1 MDTDVKSAAPLQDWH
16 QTVTGGKYIRMLQ
29 RHVQSLRAADAHGN
43 RRLFL
48 DDVVIAHLLAFFN
61 PTLRS
66 LRTIEDF
73 SRSRQAQRHL
83 SVPRL
88 PKSSLSD
95 FHRLADPELLQPILH
110 ALRAEIAKCGKRP
123 LPADL
128 QQIVGQVLAVDGSFF
143 ALTSRVLW
151 ALSRRGVNGP
161 KRKGARLNAHLDI
174 ATWVPEVLNIS
185 GAGLSEAQSAMQHIR
200 PDAIYL
206 YDRGIFSFELVQAQH
221 DQGARFV
228 HRLREPGE
236 RCPQFLVETECTLS
250 DEDRAAG
257 VLSDRLGRLAGSPG
271 RPAPDLLLR
280 EVIVSS
286 PEEPERTVRLLTN
299 VLDVEASVIGAL
311 YRYRWQV
318 ELFFRWLKTVAH
330 FRHLISESPAGIQLS
345 FYVALIGVLLMYL
358 HSGARPSKYAYSLL
372 SLVASGAATLE
383 EIAPIL
389 AERERKVALDRAS
402 QARRKAARKMA

>member
-1 MDTDVKSAAPLQDWH
+1 MDTDVKAAAPLRDWH
-16 QTVTGGKYIRMLQ
+16 ETVTGGKYIRMLQ
-29 RHVQSLRAADAHGN
+29 RHVESLRGRDAHGN

-73 SRSRQAQRHL
+73 SQSRQAQRHL

-95 FHRLADPELLQPILH
+95 FHRLADPERLRPLID
-110 ALRAEIAKCGKRP
+110 ALRAEVTRRGTLA

-128 QQIVGQVLAVDGSFF
+128 RDVVKRVLAVDGSFF
-143 ALTSRVLW
+143 ALSARVLW

-161 KRKGARLNAHLDI
+161 KRKGVRLNTHLDI
-174 ATWVPEVLNIS
+174 STWVPDVLSIS
-185 GAGLSEAQSAMQHIR
+185 GAGVSEAAHAAQHLQ
-200 PDAIYL
+200 PGVIYL
-206 YDRGIFSFELVQAQH
+206 FDRGIFSFQLLQAQH
-221 DQGARFV
+221 DCGASFV
-228 HRLREPGE
+228 HRVRQSGE
-236 RCPQFLVETECTLS
+236 RSPQFVVDTECPLS
-250 DEDRAAG
+250 AEDRAAG
-257 VLSDRLGRLAGSPG
+257 VLHDRLGRLAGSAH
-271 RPAPDLLLR
+271 RRAPDLCLR

-286 PEEPERTVRLLTN
+286 PDEPGRTVRLLTN
-299 VLDVEASVIGAL
+299 LHDVDAWVIGAL
-311 YRYRWQV
+311 YRNRWQV
-318 ELFFRWLKTVAH
+318 ELFFRWLKSVAH

-358 HSGARPSKYAYSLL
+358 HTGSRPSKYAFSLL
-372 SLVASGAATLE
+372 AMVAQGMADLE

-389 AERERKVALDRAS
+389 AERERRVALDRAS
-402 QARRKAARKMA
+402 QARRRAAQKKV